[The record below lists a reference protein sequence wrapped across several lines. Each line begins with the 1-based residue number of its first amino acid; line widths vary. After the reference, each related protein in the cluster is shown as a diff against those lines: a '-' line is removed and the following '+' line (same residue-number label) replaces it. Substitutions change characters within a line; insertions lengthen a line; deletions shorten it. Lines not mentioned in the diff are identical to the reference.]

1 MSGKIKSK
9 DLQYHSSLPPFLQ
22 RLRDQNSGYGPD
34 KDPDRHE
41 QQRARPKKA
50 KNADEDDGP
59 TVVNESGE
67 TLSKEEYVKL
77 STEAE
82 TAGASD
88 ETAGGTVTGEVAGD
102 GKPEASGA
110 LAGDKG
116 AQKVTDGV
124 AVKKRKAAKV
134 FGDDDAD
141 DAETTKG
148 DEDDGVKK
156 TVKKAKKKA
165 KPIKLAFDDEDG

>member
-9 DLQYHSSLPPFLQ
+9 DLQYDSTLPPFLQ
-22 RLRDQNSGYGPD
+22 RLREQNSGHGPD

-50 KNADEDDGP
+50 KNPDEDDGP
-59 TVVNESGE
+59 TVVDESGE
-67 TLSKEEYVKL
+67 TLSKEEYAKL
-77 STEAE
+77 STESKD
-82 TAGASD
+82 AGASN
-88 ETAGGTVTGEVAGD
+88 ETAGGTVTGEVTGD

-110 LAGDKG
+110 LPGDKG

-134 FGDDDAD
+134 VGEDDAD
-141 DAETTKG
+141 EAEIVKG
-148 DEDDGVKK
+148 GGEGGAKK
-156 TVKKAKKKA
+156 AVKKAKKKA
-165 KPIKLAFDDEDG
+165 KPIKLAFDDDDG